1 MAKKKRTKNDIAWS
15 KAVKNFRQRA
25 AYWRAKGY
33 EINFQINKPE
43 KVTKKDI
50 EWLNKQGQK
59 QFKSETPYKSK
70 RQSVFSRDLKPI
82 QASIRNQI
90 YKDLKRTDYKPDPNF
105 DYDLARKKEAEL
117 QIKREENFR
126 KVVEDAKR
134 REVEQQNEEF
144 AYEQLKERG
153 YEPQQ
158 IFTTANEQGISV
170 NELFNQLAKA
180 ERQID
185 KENEAREQAEA
196 DYERTM
202 RDNLHKLGA
211 LDSQI
216 DLALEDGYT
225 YEELE
230 EIYSSSNNEYDY
242 DDYDVPD
249 YGYGLSD
256 APSLQGYYKD
266 VDTGEIYGEE
276 DPRIYLKVK
285 GKYQVDID
293 TGELK
298 IKPNLEHHVETLID
312 KETYEEI
319 KWSNFIGSFEGAH
332 TSHFESINPTDIF
345 NDLRRE
351 IGVDEFLRTIY
362 ELENEGTNIA
372 DVTYW
377 YRAGAAQNIAKLET
391 ILSRVE
397 KNTGKSLTNLRE
409 EVQNYKDLFDSG
421 DDYADGNYRVRQ
433 QNLARG
439 RK

>member
-15 KAVKNFRQRA
+15 KAVKNFKQRA
-25 AYWRAKGY
+25 AYWRSKGY
-33 EINFQINKPE
+33 EINFQITKPE

-70 RQSVFSRDLKPI
+70 RLSVQSRDLKPV
-82 QASIRNQI
+82 QTALRNEI
-90 YKDLKRTDYKPDPNF
+90 FKDLKRTDFKPDPNY
-105 DYDLARKKEAEL
+105 DYELARKREAEM
-117 QIKREENFR
+117 QIKREENMR
-126 KVVEDAKR
+126 KAVEEAKR

-153 YEPQQ
+153 YEPQE

-170 NELFNQLAKA
+170 NELFNRVASA
-180 ERQID
+180 ERDID
-185 KENEAREQAEA
+185 LINEGREQAEA
-196 DYERTM
+196 DYARTK
-202 RDNLHKLGA
+202 RDNLHKLGVK
-211 LDSQI
+211 DSQI
-216 DLALEDGYT
+216 DLALEDGYS

-230 EIYSSSNNEYDY
+230 EIYGSDEEYDY
-242 DDYDVPD
+242 DDYEVPD

-256 APSLQGYYKD
+256 APPLQGYYKD
-266 VDTGEIYGEE
+266 IDTGDIYGEE

-298 IKPNLEHHVETLID
+298 IKPNLEHHIETLID
-312 KETYEEI
+312 KDTYENI

-332 TSHFESINPTDIF
+332 TSHFESINPTGIF
-345 NDLRRE
+345 NDLKRE

-372 DVTYW
+372 DVSYW
-377 YRAGAAQNIAKLET
+377 YRGGAAQNIAKLET

-397 KNTGKSLTNLRE
+397 KNTSKDLTKLRE
-409 EVQNYKDLFDSG
+409 EIQNYKDLYESG
-421 DDYADGNYRVRQ
+421 DEFAEGDYRVRQ

>member
-25 AYWRAKGY
+25 AYWRSKGY
-33 EINFQINKPE
+33 EINFQITKPE

-70 RQSVFSRDLKPI
+70 RLTVFSRDLTEA
-82 QASIRNQI
+82 QRSVRNEI
-90 YKDLKRTDYKPDPNF
+90 FKAFKRTDYKQDPNF
-105 DYDLARKKEAEL
+105 DYELARKKEEEL
-117 QIKREENFR
+117 QIKREENMR
-126 KVVEDAKR
+126 KAVEEAKR
-134 REVEQQNEEF
+134 RKVEQQNEEF

-158 IFTTANEQGISV
+158 IFNTADEQGISV
-170 NELFNQLAKA
+170 NDLFNRVAKA
-180 ERQID
+180 ERDID
-185 KENEAREQAEA
+185 LINEGRAKAAA
-196 DYERTM
+196 DYEQTKREKL
-202 RDNLHKLGA
+202 RDLGA
-211 LDSQI
+211 SDSQI

-225 YEELE
+225 YDELE
-230 EIYSSSNNEYDY
+230 EIYSSNNEYDY
-242 DDYDVPD
+242 DDYEVPD

-256 APSLQGYYKD
+256 AQSSQGYYKD
-266 VDTGEIYGEE
+266 IDTGEIYGEE

-285 GKYQVDID
+285 GKYQVDIE

-312 KETYEEI
+312 KDTYENI

-332 TSHFESINPTDIF
+332 TSHFESINPTGIF
-345 NDLRRE
+345 NDLKRE

-372 DVTYW
+372 DVSYW
-377 YRAGAAQNIAKLET
+377 YRGGAAQNIAKLET

-397 KNTGKSLTNLRE
+397 KNTNKDLSSLRE
-409 EVQNYKDLFDSG
+409 EVQNYKDLYESG
-421 DDYADGNYRVRQ
+421 DEFAEGDYRVRQ